1 VAKKRAYLVK
11 LWRELERA
19 QGVPIPAA
27 LRSFLAVQHARVLA
41 ERPPRELV
49 VRAMLA
55 TLANLEAHGL
65 WPADDLRPLARRD
78 LPRSARRD
86 GRWLLWRELRKRR
99 AELLG
104 DPPDEPP
111 WTVIGF
117 GRHRAAGTIVYTFDR
132 RLPDKTVAGALK
144 RELPRLR
151 ARGWM
156 RATRPLSARQLAL
169 LRYVCLESNPT
180 ASWRQRARGWRDSRF
195 CKAHPKWGKPYRGKS
210 GARRFK
216 NDFHSAEAS
225 LAGSEGQ
232 LGLHYDLRV
241 RERILTLRRT
251 AVDAGPVL
259 AEDAGTPLPEITTW
273 RRVDPTKTEALRAQ
287 FAAAAEIEA
296 LVAQAKAGDDAAA
309 DEALALC
316 LRWRPA
322 AIDEL
327 KARLGR
333 VGDNRQDP
341 DEPGDVE

>member
-1 VAKKRAYLVK
+1 VGNESAYEGRLWRALKRAHGAPLPQAV
-11 LWRELERA
+11 RA
-19 QGVPIPAA
+19 
-27 LRSFLAVQHARVLA
+27 FLSAQHALALVERV
-41 ERPPRELV
+41 PRELV
-49 VRAMLA
+49 VKDMLG
-55 TLANLEAHGL
+55 TLANLKAHNL
-65 WPADDLRPLARRD
+65 WPPDDERPVKLGKS
-78 LPRSARRD
+78 RSGAKRD
-86 GRWLLWRELRKRR
+86 GRWPLWRELRKRR

-117 GRHRAAGTIVYTFDR
+117 GRQRAAGTIVYTFDR

-180 ASWRQRARGWRDSRF
+180 ASWRERARGWRDSRF

-216 NDFHSAEAS
+216 KDFHSAEAS
-225 LAGSEGQ
+225 LTGSEGQ

-251 AVDAGPVL
+251 TVGAGPVL
-259 AEDAGTPLPEITTW
+259 AEDASTPLPEITTW
-273 RRVDPTKTEALRAQ
+273 RRADPAKGEALRAQ

-309 DEALALC
+309 DEAVALC

-333 VGDNRQDP
+333 VGDNRQNP
-341 DEPGDVE
+341 DEPGHVE